1 MSGLYDAFYMYYA
14 MRLLMW
20 RVWPCDAFGR
30 VIHFTIWLV
39 SPSGAFDSVLHLT
52 IYAAFDNV
60 VRYICDVLTVNLMCL
75 TMWLVWP
82 CDTFDN
88 MSVWQCGAFDRGLQL
103 TISRF
108 WQCGAFDHAMLLTV
122 WCVRARV
129 AFDSRKYLTIWR
141 LWPGNVFDRQCGV
154 LDAVTAAQNHV
165 NVSA

>member
-1 MSGLYDAFYMYYA
+1 

-39 SPSGAFDSVLHLT
+39 WASGAFDIWPYTPLFTMWYV
-52 IYAAFDNV
+52 
-60 VRYICDVLTVNLMCL
+60 ICDALTLNLMRL
-75 TMWLVWP
+75 TTCLVWP

-88 MSVWQCGAFDRGLQL
+88 MSVWQCGAFDSGLQL
-103 TISRF
+103 TISRL
-108 WQCGAFDHAMLLTV
+108 WQCGAFDQAMLLKV
-122 WCVRARV
+122 WCVWPRV
-129 AFDSRKYLTIWR
+129 AFDSKIHIFDHVTLLTIR
-141 LWPGNVFDRQCGV
+141 RVWPGDVFDRQCGA